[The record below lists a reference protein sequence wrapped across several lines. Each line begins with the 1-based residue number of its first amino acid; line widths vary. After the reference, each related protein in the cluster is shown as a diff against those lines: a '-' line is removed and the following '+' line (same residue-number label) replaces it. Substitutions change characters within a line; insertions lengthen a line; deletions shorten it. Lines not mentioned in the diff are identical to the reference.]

1 MGDSNN
7 LNYNLDFDQMSVD
20 QVIISLKI
28 ISLLRKNDKL
38 CINNESLEIDQ
49 SYFFQALRRWYND
62 NNRSKTV
69 FYIQRI
75 IERTF
80 DIIDNIYD
88 NEALKLKG
96 KLNDIDVNMDDL
108 THKMD
113 NLSLY
118 NNNQKYKN
126 NPKNQ
131 KKNPFKEENSRLLQ
145 RLSTEMINAS
155 VGLDN
160 LKITYGDDSFIK
172 TKLDIITHKINI
184 RNEKI
189 SKLLKINL

>member
-1 MGDSNN
+1 MNDSENEIFKN
-7 LNYNLDFDQMSVD
+7 LSVD
-20 QVIISLKI
+20 QVIINLKI

-69 FYIQRI
+69 FYIEEI
-75 IERTF
+75 INRTF

-88 NEALKLKG
+88 NESYKNKELKHTI
-96 KLNDIDVNMDDL
+96 DINIEEL
-108 THKMD
+108 TNKMET
-113 NLSLY
+113 LSLED
-118 NNNQKYKN
+118 KI
-126 NPKNQ
+126 
-131 KKNPFKEENSRLLQ
+131 NPFQEENSRLLQ
-145 RLSTEMINAS
+145 RLSTELINAS

-189 SKLLKINL
+189 SKLLKINF